1 MKIKDIFKVAAGA
14 AIGWG
19 ASKLI
24 PGPVGAAVGKTLSS
38 SLMSRGGGADMGT
51 VSGQYI
57 PRNINL
63 SQFGMGTYESG
74 SARNIPMKLI
84 TTNPEIIQAE
94 WDYRLTQYARKAY
107 LQKRIT

>member
-1 MKIKDIFKVAAGA
+1 MKIKDIFKVAASA

-24 PGPVGAAVGKTLSS
+24 PGPIGAAVGKTLSS
-38 SLMSRGGGADMGT
+38 SLMSRGGSGT
-51 VSGQYI
+51 DDASGRFV
-57 PRNINL
+57 PRSISL
-63 SQFGMGTYESG
+63 SQFGMGTYDAG
-74 SARNIPMKLI
+74 SARSTPIRQI
-84 TTNPEIIQAE
+84 TTNPEVIQAE

>member
-1 MKIKDIFKVAAGA
+1 MKIKDIFKVAASA

-38 SLMSRGGGADMGT
+38 SLKSRGGSSIDDA
-51 VSGQYI
+51 SGRFVPKSI
-57 PRNINL
+57 SL
-63 SQFGMGTYESG
+63 SQFGMGTYDAG
-74 SARNIPMKLI
+74 SARSTPIRQI
-84 TTNPEIIQAE
+84 TTNPEVIQAE